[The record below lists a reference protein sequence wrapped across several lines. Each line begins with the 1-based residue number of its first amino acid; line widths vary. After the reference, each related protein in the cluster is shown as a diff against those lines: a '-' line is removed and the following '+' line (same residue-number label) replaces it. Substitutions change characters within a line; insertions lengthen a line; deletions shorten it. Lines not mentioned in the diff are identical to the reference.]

1 MVFFKILLMMN
12 WLWKVDSVDLNKKK
26 IKQVH
31 LKKRKTSTTK
41 ECIICH
47 YWYFSKKGFDFQ
59 SSDCNRFYEAILLSI
74 KLSSIDFLSIN
85 GIDYRCTIS
94 EIRKSEAINL
104 WVKELIIKHRN
115 FFTSNKVDKKYNF
128 MWQ

>member
-1 MVFFKILLMMN
+1 MVFFKILIMMN

-115 FFTSNKVDKKYNF
+115 FFTSNKVGKKYNF

>member
-26 IKQVH
+26 TKQVH

-85 GIDYRCTIS
+85 GIDYRCAIS

-115 FFTSNKVDKKYNF
+115 FFTSNKVGKKYNF